1 MCRGL
6 EMEAG
11 MALMCFASR
20 VSARERWGS
29 VQKEMKKGRKKFQN
43 VQNAERFG
51 FFYSQQQGEVR
62 GQECMEMREG
72 TLETLVVMFASA
84 WMHWGVKE
92 KALKVGEKNCF
103 FLTLPKFHDDA
114 FWLILGLFFLT
125 NRNA

>member
-1 MCRGL
+1 M
-6 EMEAG
+6 
-11 MALMCFASR
+11 
-20 VSARERWGS
+20 
-29 VQKEMKKGRKKFQN
+29 
-43 VQNAERFG
+43 
-51 FFYSQQQGEVR
+51 R

-84 WMHWGVKE
+84 WMHWGVRE